1 MNFRLK
7 RIVFFTILFAA
18 SAVHTSSYAQATR
31 EEIFDN
37 IAVTGGVYYAYP
49 APGVQTKAPKGY
61 EPFYISHFG
70 RHGSRWLISDEEYI
84 RVMEVFEKAH
94 QAGKLTP
101 LGEDVR
107 KRLAIVWADAE
118 GRGGDLSP
126 VGVDQQRGIAERMY
140 QAFPEVFKGAP
151 EMSACATLVIR
162 CVLSMDAF
170 CERLKEF
177 NPQLKIERESS
188 NKYMPYLNFH
198 TQEAMK
204 FTSHKGPWYEE
215 FRKFEKSHVRPERL
229 MNSLFSDKEFVHK
242 RVNPEELMR
251 GLYAIASDMQDVE
264 QEVSFYDIFEKQ
276 ELFDI
281 WQIHNYKNYVCDG
294 PSPMTNGLMV
304 ANAKPTLENIIA
316 AADEAI
322 ASGRNSATFRFA
334 HDGNIIPLAGLMKL
348 ENCYNEEADPDK
360 FYQAWCN
367 YKVAPMAGN
376 IQLVFFRKKGSP
388 EDVIVKLLLHEH
400 EVSIPVKTDMAP
412 FYHWQDVRAFYKGI
426 VDSLPD
432 RP

>member
-1 MNFRLK
+1 
-7 RIVFFTILFAA
+7 
-18 SAVHTSSYAQATR
+18 
-31 EEIFDN
+31 
-37 IAVTGGVYYAYP
+37 
-49 APGVQTKAPKGY
+49 
-61 EPFYISHFG
+61 
-70 RHGSRWLISDEEYI
+70 
-84 RVMEVFEKAH
+84 
-94 QAGKLTP
+94 
-101 LGEDVR
+101 
-107 KRLAIVWADAE
+107 
-118 GRGGDLSP
+118 
-126 VGVDQQRGIAERMY
+126 
-140 QAFPEVFKGAP
+140 
-151 EMSACATLVIR
+151 MSACATLVIR

-294 PSPMTNGLMV
+294 P
-304 ANAKPTLENIIA
+304 
-316 AADEAI
+316 
-322 ASGRNSATFRFA
+322 
-334 HDGNIIPLAGLMKL
+334 
-348 ENCYNEEADPDK
+348 
-360 FYQAWCN
+360 
-367 YKVAPMAGN
+367 
-376 IQLVFFRKKGSP
+376 
-388 EDVIVKLLLHEH
+388 
-400 EVSIPVKTDMAP
+400 
-412 FYHWQDVRAFYKGI
+412 
-426 VDSLPD
+426 